1 MVTGVI
7 PTAVKWWIFMPEGD
21 TLHRVAYQISNQI
34 CGKRI
39 LAARANAELPRAPE
53 LTGHTLQVAEARGK
67 HLLLTVDNGLT
78 VHSHLGMTGSW
89 HIYPRGERWRKP
101 PQRAALALR
110 FDSHDL
116 VCFSPKLIKLE
127 TGAGLRRETRLNRLG
142 PDLLAAEFNAA
153 EALSRLRRHNQL
165 PIGEAL
171 MNQQLVAGIGNVYKS
186 EILFMN
192 RLNPFRPVADFDD
205 QTLQSCLQTARRTMR
220 RNLEGLRRKFRGST
234 LGDRLWVYRRRGM
247 GCLEC
252 STPIEMRRQ
261 GEAARSTYYCPH
273 CQGGAI

>member
-1 MVTGVI
+1 
-7 PTAVKWWIFMPEGD
+7 
-21 TLHRVAYQISNQI
+21 
-34 CGKRI
+34 
-39 LAARANAELPRAPE
+39 
-53 LTGHTLQVAEARGK
+53 
-67 HLLLTVDNGLT
+67 
-78 VHSHLGMTGSW
+78 
-89 HIYPRGERWRKP
+89 
-101 PQRAALALR
+101 
-110 FDSHDL
+110 
-116 VCFSPKLIKLE
+116 
-127 TGAGLRRETRLNRLG
+127 
-142 PDLLAAEFNAA
+142 
-153 EALSRLRRHNQL
+153 
-165 PIGEAL
+165 